1 MPLMFVNHRTFTCGY
16 CSFCTLVRRTQVANN
31 FSELVWSWGPS
42 VANMWKVWFDR
53 QVRLPTSE
61 STWTSPPQ
69 PVLISVGVVGVLA
82 ALYGARVSTRFA
94 VLCCAVLCY
103 CAALWYWVV
112 LHIMQDSFESLMD
125 NVEIQVGQQWHQA
138 PGAITNT
145 DMMTIGRGGYPVPK
159 MTLLSK
165 FFSACPEPVL
175 AKHCFRWKS

>member
-1 MPLMFVNHRTFTCGY
+1 
-16 CSFCTLVRRTQVANN
+16 
-31 FSELVWSWGPS
+31 
-42 VANMWKVWFDR
+42 
-53 QVRLPTSE
+53 
-61 STWTSPPQ
+61 
-69 PVLISVGVVGVLA
+69 
-82 ALYGARVSTRFA
+82 
-94 VLCCAVLCY
+94 
-103 CAALWYWVV
+103 
-112 LHIMQDSFESLMD
+112 MQDSFESLMD